1 MESAATS
8 NKNIPIDSP
17 KGEEMELVNDEKPT
31 EE

>member
-1 MESAATS
+1 MDSAATS

-17 KGEEMELVNDEKPT
+17 KGEEMDLVNEEKPT